1 MADAFGGKKW
11 TSRQKK
17 TTECFKRYCRSAS
30 FDYIGEVNYLTR
42 QERIV
47 LCIVV
52 GLLLTGWLVK
62 WYRTAHP
69 PMVAAQQPV
78 P

>member
-1 MADAFGGKKW
+1 MP
-11 TSRQKK
+11 RQKMVIPAP
-17 TTECFKRYCRSAS
+17 TCYCRPSD
-30 FDYIGEVNYLTR
+30 FHYIKAVSYLTR

-52 GLLLTGWLVK
+52 GLLMTGWLVK

-69 PMVAAQQPV
+69 AAAVAQQPM

>member
-1 MADAFGGKKW
+1 LSLTKRADNGQGGKKW
-11 TSRQKK
+11 PLIVRRQG
-17 TTECFKRYCRSAS
+17 CRSAS
-30 FDYIGEVNYLTR
+30 FHYIEAVNYLTR

-62 WYRTAHP
+62 WYRAAHP
-69 PMVAAQQPV
+69 PVVAAQQPV

>member
-1 MADAFGGKKW
+1 
-11 TSRQKK
+11 
-17 TTECFKRYCRSAS
+17 
-30 FDYIGEVNYLTR
+30 VNYLTR

-62 WYRTAHP
+62 WYRAAHP
-69 PMVAAQQPV
+69 PVVAAQQPV

>member
-1 MADAFGGKKW
+1 MDTAAKIDHFHP
-11 TSRQKK
+11 TR
-17 TTECFKRYCRSAS
+17 CCRPAN
-30 FDYIGEVNYLTR
+30 FHYIRAVNYLTR

-47 LCIVV
+47 LYIVV

-69 PMVAAQQPV
+69 TAVVAQQPM